1 MADRYH
7 PTNDSGR
14 VLPRS
19 AGCHIC
25 RQRKVRC
32 DGLRPACGRCAK
44 TRIECTY
51 GEEIKKSKIT
61 LLRDEISELRKR
73 IQELEGGGDPSS
85 ASQQSPS
92 LVSTP
97 SSLVRPLSDSHSINH
112 IDKQWFHVPG
122 SQQLSSALESDGLQ
136 TPAFCNT
143 EIRGRALSPDGAPA
157 FNLLDQFLV
166 QAIRSDA
173 STTGLLASMRYNT
186 SPFSRNRV
194 GQTEHKSL
202 DDDSPIH
209 CPRVEAPAGLGE
221 YVSGGLSEQ
230 IQSTIKDASSRIRQ
244 PSEPGLD
251 STSAKRP
258 RTPSHIANTL
268 IRQSSHKR
276 ARTDF
281 GVGTL
286 GECDPTPIAGEATP
300 GEQQPS
306 GNIGE
311 TSQNDHIQ
319 YPSASAVD
327 TTEPR
332 VQTSK
337 AQAPDPPFRNV
348 QCVRSNEMT
357 SSEIFECL
365 IEHGCLDLQAS
376 IDPNRFSSCRAAEG
390 GFGDVW
396 KGQLIDGT
404 NIAVKVLRYALVR
417 ENGSKN
423 IKRVMREIYNWSKLE
438 HKNVHKLLGIT
449 MFQERLG
456 MVSTW
461 MEHGTLQRYLNQH
474 SDINRHALCLQV
486 AEGVAYLH
494 GVNMIHGDLKASNIL
509 VAFDGTLKLTDF
521 DHSIIMES
529 SLQFSATSNVGG
541 GTSRWMA
548 PELVVHE
555 VLQEKTKKTDIY
567 ALGMTFLEIMTGALP
582 YSECLRDLQV
592 INKLSCKK
600 YPERSFEH
608 FPENEEGDRI
618 WALLT
623 RCWGYNPADRPTADD
638 TIISLLVLKK

>member
-1 MADRYH
+1 MSYLEVLVATPVASSKGDAMASD
-7 PTNDSGR
+7 PPVTAVFCPEES
-14 VLPRS
+14 
-19 AGCHIC
+19 
-25 RQRKVRC
+25 
-32 DGLRPACGRCAK
+32 
-44 TRIECTY
+44 
-51 GEEIKKSKIT
+51 EIKKSKIT

-73 IQELEGGGDPSS
+73 IQELEGGGDLSS
-85 ASQQSPS
+85 ASQQPPS

-97 SSLVRPLSDSHSINH
+97 SSLIRPPSDSHSINH

-122 SQQLSSALESDGLQ
+122 SQQLSSALELDGLQ
-136 TPAFCNT
+136 TPAFRNP
-143 EIRGRALSPDGAPA
+143 EIRGRALFPDAAPA
-157 FNLLDQFLV
+157 FNLLDQFMV
-166 QAIRSDA
+166 QQAIRSDA
-173 STTGLLASMRYNT
+173 STTGLLASMR
-186 SPFSRNRV
+186 NRV
-194 GQTEHKSL
+194 DQIEHKSL

-209 CPRVEAPAGLGE
+209 RPRVEAPAGLGE
-221 YVSGGLSEQ
+221 YVSGGLNEQ
-230 IQSTIKDASSRIRQ
+230 IQSTIKDASSGMRQ

-258 RTPSHIANTL
+258 RAPSHIANTL
-268 IRQSSHKR
+268 MQQSSHKR
-276 ARTDF
+276 AKTDF

-286 GECDPTPIAGEATP
+286 GERDPTPISGEAMS
-300 GEQQPS
+300 GEQQLS
-306 GNIGE
+306 SNIGE
-311 TSQNDHIQ
+311 TGQNNHIQ
-319 YPSASAVD
+319 HPSTSAVD

-461 MEHGTLQRYLNQH
+461 MEDGTLQRYLNQH

-555 VLQEKTKKTDIY
+555 VPQEKTKKTDIY

-638 TIISLLVLKK
+638 TIISLLDLKKRW